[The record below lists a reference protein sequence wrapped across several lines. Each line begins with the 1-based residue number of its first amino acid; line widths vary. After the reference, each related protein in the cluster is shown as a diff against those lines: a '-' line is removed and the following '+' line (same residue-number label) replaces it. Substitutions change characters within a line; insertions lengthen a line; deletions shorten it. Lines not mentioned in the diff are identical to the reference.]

1 MKQSK
6 KVSKHW
12 INSYLLSLIVLAGLL
27 LCAGGIIYTSCIF
40 DKKIISDVSERIAK
54 LLVYMIPC
62 IVFLAFCI
70 IKSYD
75 IFGRV
80 AIYEDRLILSAPFH
94 KQLTYMVDEI
104 RYVQIDY
111 NLLSTDKQ
119 FWVVIG
125 SDMIP
130 HKYVHKINELP
141 ITPNRLKIQFTP
153 ALDERLDKLFA
164 GRLSKEYS
172 RAKST
177 LRAHGVS

>member
-1 MKQSK
+1 MKRSMG
-6 KVSKHW
+6 VSKYW
-12 INSYLLSLIVLAGLL
+12 INSYLLSLIVVTGLL
-27 LCAGGIIYTSCIF
+27 LCAGGVIYVSCIF
-40 DKKIISDVSERIAK
+40 DRKIISNVSEQIAK
-54 LLVYMIPC
+54 LLIYIIPC
-62 IVFLAFCI
+62 IVFFTFCM

-80 AIYEDRLILSAPFH
+80 AIYEDRLILSAPFR

-104 RYVQIDY
+104 RHVQIDY
-111 NLLSTDKQ
+111 NILSTDKQ

-130 HKYVHKINELP
+130 QKYVHKINELP
-141 ITPNRLKIQFTP
+141 ITPSRLKMQYTP
-153 ALDERLDKLFA
+153 ALDKRLDKLFT